1 VVSSEGGEPNVFVV
15 GVVNRVNAAAAPTI
29 GIPIDE
35 LGATGQLA
43 GGVISPLAK
52 ASLLASSRKP
62 SAGATT

>member
-1 VVSSEGGEPNVFVV
+1 VFVV

-52 ASLLASSRKP
+52 ASLLASSRNP
-62 SAGATT
+62 SAGPTT